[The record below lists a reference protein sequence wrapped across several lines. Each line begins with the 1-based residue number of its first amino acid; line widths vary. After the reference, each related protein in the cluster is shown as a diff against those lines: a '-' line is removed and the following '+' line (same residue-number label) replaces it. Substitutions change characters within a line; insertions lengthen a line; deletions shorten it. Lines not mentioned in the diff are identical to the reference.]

1 MRSVVLLAVLVL
13 ALPVAAFADSSE
25 FASTISLS
33 TGSAMMVA
41 PVIPIITS
49 TLSKPELPAASF
61 QGWAHGQL
69 GLTVAVGRIGRLSAV
84 RQTGQSSD
92 EPDCDKDDPCPVV
105 PEPGTL
111 SLIGTGLVG
120 IAGLVLH
127 KFRKLL
133 RLRTVL

>member
-13 ALPVAAFADSSE
+13 ALPLAFADSSE
-25 FASTISLS
+25 FAGTISLS

-41 PVIPIITS
+41 PIIPIITS

-69 GLTVAVGRIGRLSAV
+69 GLTVAVHRIGRLKAV
-84 RQTGQSSD
+84 RQSGSSD
-92 EPDCDKDDPCPVV
+92 DPDCDKDDPCPVV

-120 IAGLVLH
+120 IAGLVLY

-133 RLRTVL
+133 AQT

>member
-1 MRSVVLLAVLVL
+1 MRRVVLLAVLVL

-25 FASTISLS
+25 FGGTISLS
-33 TGSAMMVA
+33 TGIAITVA
-41 PVIPIITS
+41 PIIPVVTS

-61 QGWAHGQL
+61 HGWARGQL
-69 GLTVAVGRIGRLSAV
+69 GSTVAVRRIGRLSAV

-92 EPDCDKDDPCPVV
+92 EPDCDKDDPCAVT

-111 SLIGTGLVG
+111 SLVGPGLVG

-133 RLRTVL
+133 A

>member
-1 MRSVVLLAVLVL
+1 MRSVVLLALLVL
-13 ALPVAAFADSSE
+13 ARPVAVFADSSG

-41 PVIPIITS
+41 PVIPLITS
-49 TLSKPELPAASF
+49 TLNKPELAASF
-61 QGWAHGQL
+61 QGWAHGQR
-69 GLTVAVGRIGRLSAV
+69 GLTVAAQRIGRLKAV
-84 RQTGQSSD
+84 RRSGSSD
-92 EPDCDKDDPCPVV
+92 DPDCDKDDPCAVT

-127 KFRKLL
+127 KFRKRL